1 MTSRDGAAEKIKDRV
16 SELSRSTNK
25 DTTDI
30 PVVFVC
36 RQGNDSQ
43 VVVNECKDSFRTLNM
58 TLLDIKG
65 GLHAWAKHIDPDF
78 PVY

>member
-1 MTSRDGAAEKIKDRV
+1 MSSRDGVENKIKERV
-16 SELSRSTNK
+16 SELSRSTSM
-25 DTTDI
+25 DTVDI

-43 VVVNECKDSFRTLNM
+43 VVVNERKDFFSKLDM